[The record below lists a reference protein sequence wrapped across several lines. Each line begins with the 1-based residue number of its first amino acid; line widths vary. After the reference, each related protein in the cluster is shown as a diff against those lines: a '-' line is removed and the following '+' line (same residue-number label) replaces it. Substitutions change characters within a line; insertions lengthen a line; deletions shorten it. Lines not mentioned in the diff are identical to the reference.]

1 MNKQGARTPEAIA
14 LRKDGGIFLK
24 ALRNHAGLTQRELAE
39 KLKMNYYTMIAQ
51 MEAGTARV
59 PPDSYVPYAKALGV
73 DAQLFVRKL
82 MQYYD
87 PHTYK
92 ALWGRDKV
100 SLTDLIS

>member
-24 ALRNHAGLTQRELAE
+24 ALRNHAGLTQRELAV

-59 PPDSYVPYAKALGV
+59 PPDSYTPYAKALGV
-73 DAQLFVRKL
+73 DSQLFVRKL

-92 ALWGRDKV
+92 ALWGKDKI